1 MEPGAGPAGRPGC
14 PRIARRGGRVAGD
27 ESMPTRQPPDSQPPD
42 SQPPDSQPSA
52 GLSPATPSPA
62 RPSSRVTRETAA
74 GAERPAPGE
83 RLFAAVA
90 LLALIAAA
98 GLALI
103 GIAIHLLAIAVVTAG
118 LLICVVSSWY
128 VVSRRG
134 LRRLVA
140 LGVALAALAGMAAGL
155 VFAGINVPLLAL
167 ILVLGAVSVLA
178 ARQALGHTDRH
189 VRAQTARLP
198 RGQRPRRG
206 VLIMNP
212 KSGGGKAGK
221 FALASEC
228 RRRGIEPVVLEPGD
242 DLLEL
247 AEDAVRRGADCLGMA
262 GGDGSQALVASVAAR
277 AGLPF
282 VCVPAGTRN
291 HFALDLGL
299 DRGDVVG
306 ALDAFGDGAEHRI
319 DLAEVNGR
327 TFVNNASL
335 GLYAKVVQAPEY
347 RDAKLRTAAALLP
360 GLLGPGAEPLDLCF
374 TGPDGTE
381 HETAHL
387 ILVANNP
394 YQLAPA
400 DGGLGTR
407 ERLDRGVLGIVAV
420 TIADA
425 AEASTFLALQAAGQA
440 RRFPGWAEWA
450 APYFEIRS
458 AAAMEIG
465 VDGEALTMASPVRF
479 TSCPGALRVRL
490 PRRTLR
496 LPPAARTV
504 HLLSVSTVT
513 SLGRVAAGRAPR

>member
-1 MEPGAGPAGRPGC
+1 MADEESLPRRPPPGSQPAAGPGRASPL
-14 PRIARRGGRVAGD
+14 
-27 ESMPTRQPPDSQPPD
+27 
-42 SQPPDSQPSA
+42 SA
-52 GLSPATPSPA
+52 SPAPA
-62 RPSSRVTRETAA
+62 SPSSPVTRAAAA
-74 GAERPAPGE
+74 GAERPGLGE
-83 RLFAAVA
+83 RLSAAAA

-103 GIAIHLLAIAVVTAG
+103 GIAVHLLAIAVVTAG

-140 LGVALAALAGMAAGL
+140 FGVALAALAGMAVGL
-155 VFAGINVPLLAL
+155 IFAGINVPLLAL
-167 ILVLGAVSVLA
+167 IVVLGAVSVLS

-189 VRAQTARLP
+189 ARAQTARLP

-228 RRRGIEPVVLEPGD
+228 RRRGIEPVVLGPGD

-247 AEDAVRRGADCLGMA
+247 AQDAVRRGADCLGMA

-299 DRGDVVG
+299 DRADVVG
-306 ALDAFGDGAEHRI
+306 ALDAFADGVERRI
-319 DLAEVNGR
+319 DLAEVDGR

-387 ILVANNP
+387 IMVSNNP
-394 YQLAPA
+394 YQLVQA

-407 ERLDRGVLGIVAV
+407 ERLNGGVLGIVAV
-420 TIADA
+420 TITDA

-440 RRFPGWAEWA
+440 RRFPGWAEWE
-450 APYFEIRS
+450 APHFEIRS
-458 AAAMEIG
+458 AAAVEIG
-465 VDGEALTMASPVRF
+465 VDGEALTMPPPVRF

-496 LPPAARTV
+496 LSPAARTV
-504 HLLSVSTVT
+504 HVLSVSTVT
-513 SLGRVAAGRAPR
+513 SLGRVVVGHPPR